1 MALFKFLKTPNPSQ
15 YDYKPRFWDPEKER
29 IERRLAELKARK
41 EEATADDVKGRLS
54 GSFRSARNRGGN
66 LSHTQAAAKRRSN
79 FTLIA
84 IILALGLLAY
94 VLLNV
99 NSQIILDYFE

>member
-29 IERRLAELKARK
+29 IERRLAELKANK
-41 EEATADDVKGRLS
+41 NKTSAEDVKGRLS
-54 GSFRSARNRGGN
+54 GSFRNGRTNGAD
-66 LSHTQAAAKRRSN
+66 AKLIRTAENRRSN
-79 FTLIA
+79 FSLI
-84 IILALGLLAY
+84 IIICVLVVVAY

-99 NSQIILDYFE
+99 NLQGIMEFVK

>member
-54 GSFRSARNRGGN
+54 GSFRSARKRGG
-66 LSHTQAAAKRRSN
+66 LTHDQAEAKRRSN

>member
-29 IERRLAELKARK
+29 IERRLAELKSRK
-41 EEATADDVKGRLS
+41 ENGTADDVKGRLS
-54 GSFRSARNRGGN
+54 GSFRSARNRGG
-66 LSHTQAAAKRRSN
+66 LTHVQAAAKRRSN

-84 IILALGLLAY
+84 IILTLGLLAY